1 MHTHTTKYRGGL
13 LQILTHACFNCYS
26 NCKYLAVQHICL
38 YVVSTNIQLQ
48 GLVLIYNKIY
58 PNTNLTYFH
67 RQVVGA
73 SLSEPHTYAKRGDFV
88 YVYIYRMSCCM
99 ILLVAA
105 KMTTAHEQL
114 EYLPQK
120 ASNVRLS
127 E

>member
-1 MHTHTTKYRGGL
+1 M
-13 LQILTHACFNCYS
+13 
-26 NCKYLAVQHICL
+26 
-38 YVVSTNIQLQ
+38 
-48 GLVLIYNKIY
+48 LIYNKIY

-73 SLSEPHTYAKRGDFV
+73 SLSEPRTYAKHSDFV
-88 YVYIYRMSCCM
+88 YMYIYRMSCCM
-99 ILLVAA
+99 ILLVTV
-105 KMTTAHEQL
+105 KMITAHEQL